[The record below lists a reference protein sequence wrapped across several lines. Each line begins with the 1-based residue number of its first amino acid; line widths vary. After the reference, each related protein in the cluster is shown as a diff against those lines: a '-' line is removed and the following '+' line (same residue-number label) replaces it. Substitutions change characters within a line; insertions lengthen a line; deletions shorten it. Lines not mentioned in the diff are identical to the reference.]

1 MANLKKQAGFAVC
14 AKPQAHK
21 TAANALKKNPPQEEE
36 LYDLA
41 DLFKA
46 FADSSRIKIL
56 WALSASEFCVCD
68 LADALKMTQ
77 SAVSHQLRLL
87 KQSRLVKS
95 SRQGQSIIYCLA
107 DEHVK
112 KVFTLGLE
120 HVREK

>member
-1 MANLKKQAGFAVC
+1 MANSKKPEAFSVC
-14 AKPQAHK
+14 ANPQAHQI
-21 TAANALKKNPPQEEE
+21 AAKALKQNPPQEEE
-36 LYDLA
+36 LCDLA

-68 LADALKMTQ
+68 LAGALKMTQ

-95 SRQGQSIIYCLA
+95 RRQSQSMIYFLA

-112 KVFTLGLE
+112 KVFSLGLE

>member
-1 MANLKKQAGFAVC
+1 MPIKKTSSKPCVC
-14 AKPQAHK
+14 AKPQAHRQ
-21 TAANALKKNPPQEEE
+21 AALALKKNAPDEEE

-56 WALSASEFCVCD
+56 WALSTSEFCVCD

-87 KQSRLVKS
+87 KQSRLIKS
-95 SRQGQSIIYCLA
+95 RREGQSIIYSLA

-112 KVFTLGLE
+112 KVFSFGLE

>member
-1 MANLKKQAGFAVC
+1 MPIKKTSSKPCVC
-14 AKPQAHK
+14 AKPQAHRQ
-21 TAANALKKNPPQEEE
+21 AALALKKNAPDEEE

-56 WALSASEFCVCD
+56 WALSTSEFCVCD

-87 KQSRLVKS
+87 KQSRLIKS
-95 SRQGQSIIYCLA
+95 RREGQSIIYSLA

-112 KVFTLGLE
+112 KVFSLGLE

>member
-1 MANLKKQAGFAVC
+1 MTSKKPAVNPAVC
-14 AKPQAHK
+14 ARPQAHRQ
-21 TAANALKKNPPQEEE
+21 AALALKKNAPNEEE

-46 FADSSRIKIL
+46 FADSSRIRIL

-68 LADALKMTQ
+68 LADTLQMTQ

-87 KQSRLVKS
+87 KQSRLIKS
-95 SRQGQSIIYCLA
+95 RREGQSIIYSLA

-112 KVFTLGLE
+112 KVFSLGLE

>member
-95 SRQGQSIIYCLA
+95 RRQGQSIIYCLA

-112 KVFTLGLE
+112 NVFTLGLE